1 MTVCEKWKQDPSV
14 NPRTGRQIKPTGK
27 VYKDL
32 EIECA
37 NESPSTGSAPKG
49 AVYIDPYAPQAGYVK
64 DCVKWRENPGVS
76 PITGKKLKI
85 DGAAYKQWEEDCKNV
100 KPLPNDMQFK
110 SEFVDQC
117 IKWRDNPGVNPIT
130 GNKIKI
136 GGPTYKQWEKD
147 CEGIRRLQAGEVPP
161 APPPPPT
168 PLTSAQ
174 LAALHKPPLGSI
186 YIDPRDKNP
195 SVLKSEFV
203 DECIEWHDDPGVN
216 PKTGKKIKI
225 GGPTYKKFEK
235 DCEGIKRLPDG
246 QAGGLVRWATGK
258 VMSGARHEDKQAQ
271 QAAAEAT
278 ASTDTYYTAPLARDS
293 PNTSWFKKRLNKG
306 LRINNFLRAINADQ
320 WDMCMTGTNAPAF
333 RANFSDV
340 VEIGK
345 GSFGQV
351 YRATLNGDDLVI
363 KEAYLNPSE
372 KRRLK
377 KGTAQ
382 KQKWEA
388 IKKNSYPHENR
399 ILDLVNNLLLNR
411 RCPNFVYVYNMA
423 MCDGCK
429 VERLFGS
436 QAPGSCYVTFMESA
450 DSDLGHVALDNFDE
464 QLSVLY
470 QLLIAVYAI
479 HRYYAIHHRDI
490 KSTNVF
496 IKMIKPGGYFEYVIE
511 DKTYYVK
518 NTGVV
523 AYLADFGVS
532 EVMSPLYAF
541 RNYYGIRNAEVMKS
555 SHDLYWRP
563 ISVAG
568 RTPINWSTASG
579 SRVKGT
585 MNEITDPNIKSSVPI
600 NLNNNQKFPPFEF
613 YDDIQDVIRIFVG
626 GKQADQP
633 GNHRPMKTLSPK
645 LKALINDKKAYLD
658 SRASVY
664 TIQGTVKYVLAN
676 EMLNHLYI
684 KPRSVDNIVERFVM

>member
-1 MTVCEKWKQDPSV
+1 M
-14 NPRTGRQIKPTGK
+14 
-27 VYKDL
+27 
-32 EIECA
+32 
-37 NESPSTGSAPKG
+37 
-49 AVYIDPYAPQAGYVK
+49 
-64 DCVKWRENPGVS
+64 
-76 PITGKKLKI
+76 
-85 DGAAYKQWEEDCKNV
+85 
-100 KPLPNDMQFK
+100 K
-110 SEFVDQC
+110 SEFVDEC
-117 IKWRDNPGVNPIT
+117 IKWRDNPGVNPNT

-136 GGPTYKQWEKD
+136 GGPTYKQYQED
-147 CEGIRRLQAGEVPP
+147 CEGIRRLPVDGQAAADDSFLGRRGRAAHLLKDYV
-161 APPPPPT
+161 PPPPA
-168 PLTSAQ
+168 TSAE